1 VFLEVKQSHWSEEH
15 AARHEVTMAEIREA
29 ILERPYYQRQGRSD
43 SLLCYGQTYAGRFLL
58 VVAVVDSPGIA
69 FVVTAREMTRS
80 EKKTF
85 QREAR

>member
-1 VFLEVKQSHWSEEH
+1 VFLEVKQSHWSEE
-15 AARHEVTMAEIREA
+15 
-29 ILERPYYQRQGRSD
+29 PYYQLQGRSD

-69 FVVTAREMTRS
+69 FVVTAREMTRA